1 MNTEIDMGKV
11 NEWLGTV
18 RDTFINASELAKTV
32 ASLQEQVNSMSQNLE
47 GLRALNRTLDE
58 NLSWSRSERD
68 RLDGE
73 LRQSQGQLVTALNE
87 RAQIDNE
94 RQHFKSL
101 ADERASIIAT
111 LKSDNDS
118 IAFRNLELEEENGKL
133 KAMSEAVAN
142 AVLQFTKTVSIGAA
156 GTGQAQVVE
165 APKTEPQPRDPVTQQ
180 WRPKAAYYDDKGDY
194 HPAQVDDPN
203 LPINPVEDWGK
214 TGSGSGF

>member
-32 ASLQEQVNSMSQNLE
+32 AGLQEQVNEMSQSLE

-73 LRQSQGQLVTALNE
+73 LRQSQGRFAEANLSLVIAEGE
-87 RAQIDNE
+87 RDKY
-94 RQHFKSL
+94 KSL

-111 LKSDNDS
+111 LKSDNDT
-118 IAFRNLELEEENGKL
+118 IAFRNLELEEENAKYKVKVQAIETALGIGH
-133 KAMSEAVAN
+133 SEAVSKPEPEP
-142 AVLQFTKTVSIGAA
+142 VKTV
-156 GTGQAQVVE
+156 
-165 APKTEPQPRDPVTQQ
+165 EPFVHPVTGVVQGRDSETKQ
-180 WRPKAAYYDDKGDY
+180 F
-194 HPAQVDDPN
+194 V
-203 LPINPVEDWGK
+203 PIEEEEK
-214 TGSGSGF
+214 TGDKPWWMDQAKESGGSF